1 MIDASTIALLVGVI
15 SVCGS
20 LIYVGRKIESVD
32 RSLASLKEDL
42 DEIKGSRV
50 VERVAVLEH
59 GHADT
64 RAAIADLK
72 ERRA

>member
-42 DEIKGSRV
+42 DEIKGAKV
-50 VERVAVLEH
+50 IERVAVLEA
-59 GHADT
+59 GHVET
-64 RAAIADLK
+64 RAQIASLK
-72 ERRA
+72 EHRA